1 MGGAIGGIAAVTVT
15 IAVIAVIA
23 YWIYRLAQWDGDDRC
38 DETQCDTCPF
48 PCEKHKNR

>member
-1 MGGAIGGIAAVTVT
+1 MAGMISGIAS
-15 IAVIAVIA
+15 AVITFAAVAMIV

>member
-15 IAVIAVIA
+15 IAVVAVIA

-38 DETQCDTCPF
+38 DETQCDTCLF

>member
-1 MGGAIGGIAAVTVT
+1 MVGAIGGIAVAAVTL
-15 IAVIAVIA
+15 AAIAVIA

-48 PCEKHKNR
+48 PYEKHKNR